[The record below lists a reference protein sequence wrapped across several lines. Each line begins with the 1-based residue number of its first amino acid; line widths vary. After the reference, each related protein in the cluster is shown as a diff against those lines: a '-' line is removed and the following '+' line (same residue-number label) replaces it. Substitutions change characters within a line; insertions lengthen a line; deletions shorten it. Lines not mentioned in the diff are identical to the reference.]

1 MLIDRLA
8 SKELLPK
15 SYDRVA
21 ELNVVSTTFFI
32 IVPISER
39 FADGSDFWERL
50 IYKGGRHPRELS
62 RCSRKRQ
69 KSLDPKG
76 KGPPKARYSEAEFCV
91 QKVRSLEKIMRN
103 ELKIS

>member
-1 MLIDRLA
+1 LLINWLA
-8 SKELLPK
+8 LKELLPK
-15 SYDRVA
+15 SYDGVA

-39 FADGSDFWERL
+39 FADGSDFRERL
-50 IYKGGRHPRELS
+50 GCKGSGHRRELS

-76 KGPPKARYSEAEFCV
+76 NEPPKARYSEAGFCV
-91 QKVRSLEKIMRN
+91 QKVRSLEKTMKN